1 MKYWRGYLV
10 AAILAAISWAFIQF
24 ARTHEVLVDMI
35 YPYVTRLVI
44 SSIADWTGGM
54 AFCLWQV
61 LLMGLVIAG
70 IVSIVMMIVL
80 RWNFVQW
87 LGWVMAVISGI
98 FMLHTVIYGLN
109 EYASPLADDV
119 RLEITDYTVSELNEA
134 TVYFRDKANALA
146 LEIPRDDKG
155 NADIGTFEELAQQA
169 GEGFETLTYDQ
180 AISVFAGSTVPVK
193 ELGWSGSY
201 TLRRVSGVTVPLTGE
216 SAVNPDVP
224 SAMLPFAMCREMAY
238 RMSIY
243 SEADA
248 SFAAFLACSANSSQ
262 AFQYSAYLAAYRFCY
277 DALASIPTS
286 TAQACAQ
293 QTDSGVNDMLRGDLE
308 DYTDF
313 FGKSKVS
320 AKVRGGE
327 QQATQ
332 ATADPTD
339 PTVTEEDFVDIISYS
354 EYSDVSEVLTSWY
367 IQNFIVPLHEE
378 EEQPFDPLD
387 PSQVDLSG
395 IVNAKPA
402 Q

>member
-44 SSIADWTGGM
+44 SSMADWTGGM

-224 SAMLPFAMCREMAY
+224 SAMLPFPMCREMAY